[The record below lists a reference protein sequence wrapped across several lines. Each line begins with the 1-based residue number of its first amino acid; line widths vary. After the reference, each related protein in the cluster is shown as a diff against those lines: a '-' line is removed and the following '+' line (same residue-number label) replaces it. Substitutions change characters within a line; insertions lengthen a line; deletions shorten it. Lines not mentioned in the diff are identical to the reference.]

1 MCGISGIL
9 SKTEEKQHMIK
20 KIKKM
25 NIILN
30 HRGPDGKGVW
40 SDDNIVLGHT
50 RLSIIDL
57 DIAANQP
64 MTKDGNILIFNGF

>member
-1 MCGISGIL
+1 
-9 SKTEEKQHMIK
+9 
-20 KIKKM
+20 M

-40 SDDNIVLGHT
+40 SDDKIVLGHT

-57 DIAANQP
+57 NGNCEENQWN
-64 MTKDGNILIFNGF
+64 MKIIIL